1 MRVNDLLK
9 WKRSL
14 NEIKYKH
21 QELELIKEICD
32 GHASE
37 FQRYMEDY
45 CAANDISLA
54 ELNTKKSIEDAKAA
68 ANAASET
75 KKIENKKQ
83 TPGLVST
90 NNHFTEDAPP
100 VEEMFVEERDN
111 DEMHKA
117 FKDLFKKL
125 AMHLHPDRAEGLT
138 AEEKDDRLSMFKDAK
153 MALDNGDYFLLLD
166 MSERFGIRMPK
177 NYKQQTRWMK
187 ARIKQIDQEIR
198 AQKHTYNYVFSECET
213 ESEKAKIVKNFLRQI
228 FQI

>member
-21 QELELIKEICD
+21 QELEFIKEICD

-37 FQRYMEDY
+37 FQMFMEDY
-45 CAANDISLA
+45 CAENGINLND
-54 ELNTKKSIEDAKAA
+54 LNSKKSIRDAKAA
-68 ANAASET
+68 AESESGA
-75 KKIENKKQ
+75 KEIEDKQ
-83 TPGLVST
+83 QRPGLVKSE
-90 NNHFTEDAPP
+90 NHYTEAAPP
-100 VEEMFVEERDN
+100 VEDLFVEQQDN
-111 DEMHKA
+111 DEMHNT
-117 FKDLFKKL
+117 FRDLFKKL

-138 AEEKDDRLSMFKDAK
+138 AEEKEDRLSMFKDAK
-153 MALDNGDYFLLLD
+153 MALDKKEYFTLLE
-166 MSERFGIRMPK
+166 MSERFNIRMPK

-187 ARIKQIDQEIR
+187 ARTKQLNQEIQ

-213 ESEKAKIVKNFLRQI
+213 EIEKTRIVRNFLRQI